1 MLIRFN
7 FPSWGNTFLC
17 ASDALKVPARF
28 APLRHDEVFLFCL
41 LQKAKTKGKHFITF
55 FAWLFMY
62 CYVFYRIQDGVGA
75 SCCFLPSKKKLMPC
89 FNLTLFSE
97 FLFSDPKHVYR
108 FFYSQLFCAGDH
120 NGITFRF
127 FKKNGIFYWG
137 SRLEIKSSF
146 WL

>member
-75 SCCFLPSKKKLMPC
+75 SCCFLPSEKKLMPC

-108 FFYSQLFCAGDH
+108 FFTRSFSVP
-120 NGITFRF
+120 GITMELRSDFLRKMEFFIGDLDWKLSRRF
-127 FKKNGIFYWG
+127 G
-137 SRLEIKSSF
+137 
-146 WL
+146 